1 MADPKFSLGYSG
13 MDEVGRALALL
24 YLETGHPVKK
34 PEWKGGTRGMIAA
47 GMVLGK
53 LWGPDGAMAK
63 ALGKKV
69 GR

>member
-1 MADPKFSLGYSG
+1 MADPMFSLGYSG

-24 YLETGHPVKK
+24 CPETGHPVKK
-34 PEWKGGTRGMIAA
+34 PEWKGGTRGIIAA

-53 LWGPDGAMAK
+53 LWGLDGALSK

>member
-1 MADPKFSLGYSG
+1 MADPMFSLGYSG
-13 MDEVGRALALL
+13 MDEVGRARPRL
-24 YLETGHPVKK
+24 LETGHPVKK
-34 PEWKGGTRGMIAA
+34 PEWKGGTRGIIAA

-53 LWGPDGAMAK
+53 LWGLDGALSK